1 VSKFKWVALAAAVV
15 LVALLAVGATTVFA
29 AGQKPAS
36 GKQAGPQ
43 QQQGAG
49 NNLEAARKRI
59 DRMITRLNGMKDRR
73 LAGFKKIQ
81 ARLDKAIETL
91 AAKGLDVSKLKSDEE
106 ALVSKVNAASAK
118 CDQVIA
124 ALQNAKAADSLD
136 SLKAAAKDA
145 MAGAREL
152 RSDMKEI
159 RTFARTVI
167 KADIKALRGQAG
179 QGANPANPEPAL

>member
-29 AGQKPAS
+29 AGQKPAEGS
-36 GKQAGPQ
+36 QVN

-106 ALVSKVNAASAK
+106 ALVTKVNAASAK